1 MTTTTNING
10 APGFCTKE
18 GLLAEAVDLLGGRGV
33 AGGEKSSIYYFVIM
47 LSVVTAALTI
57 VFNSVFVSLQQM
69 PLLLVLLHP
78 PSPNPP

>member
-18 GLLAEAVDLLGGRGV
+18 GLLAEAVDLLGGGV

-57 VFNSVFVSLQQM
+57 VFDSVFVSLQQM